1 MLKQLVSIMREIWFE
16 LAMIRQFLQDIS
28 FDLSTIAKR
37 KKDGAE

>member
-1 MLKQLVSIMREIWFE
+1 MLKQLVSIMREIMFE

-28 FDLSTIAKR
+28 YDLSTIAKQ